1 MEPNTL
7 LTTSCRYECSA
18 CKFNSVKYSDYARHI
33 TTKKHNK
40 RIELNQPFKASEV
53 TTVTAAADD
62 DGEPFPTFTT
72 TISSIVSTTTTT
84 ITTGFTASDSY
95 ACRICKRSYS
105 ARNSA
110 WYHEKKCKLR
120 QQQQQQQQEQQ
131 QQQQQQQEQ
140 QQDCNTISTH
150 EYNNSSK
157 SQVAKDEII
166 DRLLKDNAEMMKI
179 IKDIVPRIGTTMIMN
194 TTNHNKFN
202 VNVFLNEQC
211 KDAVNISDFVNSIRI
226 TIQDLH
232 VTEERG
238 LVESIS
244 NVLVQ
249 GLNDMDVYKRPI
261 HCTDLK
267 RDILYGK
274 DNEQWERDETQEHI
288 RKSVN
293 DIAYKQIL
301 SVENWKN
308 GLPNIHCDEKLQLQY
323 NTLLLKTLADTGEKD
338 IRKII
343 KTVCK
348 QVYLPDAPQIQPA

>member
-1 MEPNTL
+1 M
-7 LTTSCRYECSA
+7 
-18 CKFNSVKYSDYARHI
+18 
-33 TTKKHNK
+33 
-40 RIELNQPFKASEV
+40 
-53 TTVTAAADD
+53 
-62 DGEPFPTFTT
+62 
-72 TISSIVSTTTTT
+72 
-84 ITTGFTASDSY
+84 TTGFAATAASDSY
-95 ACRICKRSYS
+95 ACRICKRAYS

-110 WYHEKKCKLR
+110 WYHEKKCKQR
-120 QQQQQQQQEQQ
+120 QQRQE
-131 QQQQQQQEQ
+131 
-140 QQDCNTISTH
+140 STAIAIATTYDH
-150 EYNNSSK
+150 AESTQLSN

-226 TIQDLH
+226 TMQDLH

-267 RDILYGK
+267 RDILYVK

-338 IRKII
+338 IRKIV

>member
-1 MEPNTL
+1 MTTTAFPNYY
-7 LTTSCRYECSA
+7 RYECSA
-18 CKFNSVKYSDYARHI
+18 CGFTSVKYSDYSRHI
-33 TTKKHNK
+33 ATKKHNK
-40 RIELNQPFKASEV
+40 RIVATVPPYTFTPY
-53 TTVTAAADD
+53 TTTDSAAPHKHNFEDVDD
-62 DGEPFPTFTT
+62 DNATFPTFTT
-72 TISSIVSTTTTT
+72 TRVILSATPSVSSVSV
-84 ITTGFTASDSY
+84 ADSY
-95 ACRICKRSYS
+95 ACRICNRTYS

-110 WYHEKKCKLR
+110 WYHEKKCKQR
-120 QQQQQQQQEQQ
+120 QQTSALGVAHDQTQAQ
-131 QQQQQQQEQ
+131 
-140 QQDCNTISTH
+140 SH
-150 EYNNSSK
+150 S

-226 TIQDLH
+226 TMQDLH

-267 RDILYGK
+267 RDILYVK

-338 IRKII
+338 IRKIV

-348 QVYLPDAPQIQPA
+348 QVYLPDAPQIQPIQST

>member
-1 MEPNTL
+1 MG
-7 LTTSCRYECSA
+7 
-18 CKFNSVKYSDYARHI
+18 
-33 TTKKHNK
+33 
-40 RIELNQPFKASEV
+40 QPFKVSEPVTV
-53 TTVTAAADD
+53 TTADD
-62 DGEPFPTFTT
+62 GDDNYDGEPFPTFTT
-72 TISSIVSTTTTT
+72 TISSSIVSAT
-84 ITTGFTASDSY
+84 ITTGLAASDSY

-120 QQQQQQQQEQQ
+120 HQQ
-131 QQQQQQQEQ
+131 QQQQQQQQ
-140 QQDCNTISTH
+140 HGNTVSTH
-150 EYNNSSK
+150 EYSNSSN

-226 TIQDLH
+226 TMQDLH

-267 RDILYGK
+267 RDILYVK

-338 IRKII
+338 LRKIV

>member
-1 MEPNTL
+1 MES
-7 LTTSCRYECSA
+7 TSCRYECSA
-18 CKFNSVKYSDYARHI
+18 CGFNSIKYSDYARHV

-40 RIELNQPFKASEV
+40 RIELVQQPFKISETVITV
-53 TTVTAAADD
+53 TTAADNDD

-72 TISSIVSTTTTT
+72 TSSSSVVVSTTAT
-84 ITTGFTASDSY
+84 TTGFTSTAVSDSY
-95 ACRICKRSYS
+95 ACRICKRAYS

-110 WYHEKKCKLR
+110 WYHEKKCKLK
-120 QQQQQQQQEQQ
+120 QQ
-131 QQQQQQQEQ
+131 QQQQQQQKQQEQ
-140 QQDCNTISTH
+140 QQCNTVSTH
-150 EYNNSSK
+150 EYNNSN

-226 TIQDLH
+226 TMQDLH

-267 RDILYGK
+267 RDILYVK

-293 DIAYKQIL
+293 DIAFKQIL

-338 IRKII
+338 IRKIV

>member
-1 MEPNTL
+1 MQMEPNTMH
-7 LTTSCRYECSA
+7 TTSCRYECSA
-18 CKFNSVKYSDYARHI
+18 CGFNSVKYSDYARHI
-33 TTKKHNK
+33 ATKKHNK
-40 RIELNQPFKASEV
+40 RIELAPPSKLVITV
-53 TTVTAAADD
+53 TTAADD
-62 DGEPFPTFTT
+62 DDDEQPFPTFTT
-72 TISSIVSTTTTT
+72 TSSSSVVSTTTM
-84 ITTGFTASDSY
+84 TTGFAATAASDSY
-95 ACRICKRSYS
+95 ACRICKRAYS

-110 WYHEKKCKLR
+110 WYHEKKCKQR
-120 QQQQQQQQEQQ
+120 QQRQE
-131 QQQQQQQEQ
+131 
-140 QQDCNTISTH
+140 STAVAIATTYDH
-150 EYNNSSK
+150 AESTQLSN

-226 TIQDLH
+226 TMQDLH

-267 RDILYGK
+267 RDILYVK

-338 IRKII
+338 IRKIV

>member
-1 MEPNTL
+1 MIRQMEPPSALFT
-7 LTTSCRYECSA
+7 TTSCRYECSA
-18 CKFNSVKYSDYARHI
+18 CGFNSLKYSDYARHI

-40 RIELNQPFKASEV
+40 RIEMVQSHPPSEKV
-53 TTVTAAADD
+53 IIVTAACKDNDD
-62 DGEPFPTFTT
+62 CESFPTFTT
-72 TISSIVSTTTTT
+72 TDSSSVVSKCYA
-84 ITTGFTASDSY
+84 FAASDSY
-95 ACRICKRSYS
+95 ACRICKRTYS

-110 WYHEKKCKLR
+110 WYHEKKCKQR
-120 QQQQQQQQEQQ
+120 QQNQHTTDVAITIHEQSHAH
-131 QQQQQQQEQ
+131 
-140 QQDCNTISTH
+140 TI
-150 EYNNSSK
+150 K

-226 TIQDLH
+226 TMQDLQ

-267 RDILYGK
+267 RDILYVK

-338 IRKII
+338 IRKIL

>member
-1 MEPNTL
+1 MLMTTAFPNYY
-7 LTTSCRYECSA
+7 RYECSA
-18 CKFNSVKYSDYARHI
+18 CEFTSVKYSDYSRHI
-33 TTKKHNK
+33 ATKKHNK
-40 RIELNQPFKASEV
+40 RIVMTAPQILASSACGEDV
-53 TTVTAAADD
+53 THKEYNHDKYDNDHDNGDD
-62 DGEPFPTFTT
+62 DNATFPTFTT
-72 TISSIVSTTTTT
+72 TRVISSAAPSVSSVSV
-84 ITTGFTASDSY
+84 ADSY
-95 ACRICKRSYS
+95 ACRICNRTYS

-110 WYHEKKCKLR
+110 WYHEKKCKQR
-120 QQQQQQQQEQQ
+120 QQTSALGVANDQTQAQSQ
-131 QQQQQQQEQ
+131 
-140 QQDCNTISTH
+140 S
-150 EYNNSSK
+150 

-226 TIQDLH
+226 TMQDLH

-267 RDILYGK
+267 RDILYVK

-338 IRKII
+338 IRKIV

-348 QVYLPDAPQIQPA
+348 QVYLPDAPQIQPT